1 MGTLKI
7 TKIWSNLSVITL
19 MLLLLIVSSCVQGT
33 GSRKTTSKT
42 GSNLT
47 GSGSGS
53 GTGSLP
59 NGGSINTGGT
69 LQSVKVE
76 LSHLVDPFDGTYKK
90 KLTIPKNFKGNLYLA
105 GLNVS
110 ALADKIVKVRFNFGL
125 DRQSVV
131 LNATIGRA
139 PGIIPQTD
147 IQVLMVDMN
156 SKPFSKMRLNYD
168 LYDYNNYTDP
178 TKTTTYLTEP
188 VVDPRNG
195 SLFCRGLQLEDDP
208 TFNVT
213 TAANGNCSTNADRC
227 LYAYAKVVDTTLYN
241 AGLAS
246 IPTRP
251 QVWTDASGT
260 RSPSLATSNPSVCL
274 PDLLPTAGFNELMG
288 LPNASVIGYGSLVGT
303 ATYMGPYR
311 AINTTSWKISSDA
324 IFSSGKGLFESLPF
338 VSPFNLNDPT
348 TYVGYKSNLFPK
360 AGKLSLNQDV
370 KYLGG
375 SDKFGARTGFTA
387 SSSGTSDYVD
397 GCNLRVM
404 NYDVATTESIGSCNV
419 NANIEVFYMK
429 DGVEVNITTDNSI
442 KLQLIRP
449 SALNFEGKEV
459 LNSAFKRCDNSS
471 FCGSDEC
478 CFNQRCWSK
487 DLVTQCVDLTPVI
500 GNQPVGFN
508 CSSDFECS
516 SLCCNAATGTCAPHN
531 PNGAAPAFCA
541 KTPGQRCVS
550 REFCQPQYVATC
562 KIVKLPVPNLDG
574 TVACTL
580 RCPAIETYGT
590 CTGGYCIP
598 PTIPPVPAFNPAD
611 CSQAVDP

>member
-1 MGTLKI
+1 MGTLKNRTTI
-7 TKIWSNLSVITL
+7 RPQFTLTFLL
-19 MLLLLIVSSCVQGT
+19 MLVVVLSSCVQGT
-33 GSRKTTSKT
+33 GTRKSTSKS

-53 GTGSLP
+53 GTGSGSLP
-59 NGGSINTGGT
+59 NGGTIGSGGT

-76 LSHLVDPFDGTYKK
+76 LSHLVDPFEGTYKK

-131 LNATIGRA
+131 LNATVGRA

-168 LYDYNNYTDP
+168 LYDYNDYSDAS
-178 TKTTTYLTEP
+178 KEP

-195 SLFCRGLQLEDDP
+195 SLYCRGLQLEDDP
-208 TFNVT
+208 TFNAA
-213 TAANGNCSTNADRC
+213 TAANGNCSTGADKC
-227 LYAYAKVVDTTLYN
+227 LYAYAKVVDATLYN
-241 AGLAS
+241 GGITS

-251 QVWTDASGT
+251 QIWTDSSGV
-260 RSPSLATSNPSVCL
+260 RSPSLATSNSSVCL
-274 PDLLPTAGFNELMG
+274 PDLLPNIGFNELLG
-288 LPNASVIGYGSLVGT
+288 LPLSTVSGYGSPVGSL
-303 ATYMGPYR
+303 TYQGPYR

-324 IFSSGKGLFESLPF
+324 IFASGKGLFESLPF
-338 VSPFNLNDPT
+338 VSPFDVNNPA
-348 TYVGYKSNLFPK
+348 TYIGYKSYLFPR
-360 AGKLSLNQDV
+360 AGKITLNQDV

-449 SALNFEGKEV
+449 STLNFEGKEV
-459 LNSAFKRCDNSS
+459 LNTAFKRCENSS
-471 FCGSDEC
+471 VCGSDEC

-487 DLVTQCVDLTPVI
+487 DLVTQCVDQMPVI

-508 CSSDFECS
+508 CSSDYECS
-516 SLCCNAATGTCAPHN
+516 SLCCNASTGTCAPHN
-531 PNGAAPAFCA
+531 PNGTAPAFCA
-541 KTPGQRCVS
+541 KTPGQKCVS
-550 REFCQPQYVATC
+550 QEFCQPQYVATC
-562 KIVKLPVPNLDG
+562 KIVKLPTPNPDG
-574 TVACTL
+574 SVACTL
-580 RCPAIETYGT
+580 RCPAVETYGT
-590 CTGGYCIP
+590 CVAGYCKP
-598 PTIPPVPAFNPAD
+598 PAIPPVPAFNPAD
-611 CSQAVDP
+611 CSLAVDP